1 VITGTTTTSTSGCS
15 AAPAAGAQAAA
26 PGGVMGKDQFLKLLI
41 AQLRYQDPMNPMQG
55 DQMATQLAQFSS
67 LEQLQQINA
76 NLTTQQTSSGT
87 LLGAV
92 QSTAAINTIGHTVV
106 AIGNQIKGGPDAP
119 ATLEATLAG
128 ASTKTTLH
136 IYNSSGSEVASASLG
151 GSKGG
156 LQTFNLG
163 KLAEGLEPGT
173 YTYSID
179 ALDDAGKKIDVQTY
193 TTARVDG
200 VSSGANGLVLTSGDI
215 TIPYGSIV
223 RITN

>member
-1 VITGTTTTSTSGCS
+1 VITGATTTTNSSGT
-15 AAPAAGAQAAA
+15 AAAAASAQAAA
-26 PGGVMGKDQFLKLLI
+26 PGGAMGKDQFLKLLI

-76 NLTTQQTSSGT
+76 NLTNQQTSSGT

-106 AIGNQIKGGPDAP
+106 AIGNQMKGGPDAP

-128 ASTKTTLH
+128 AAAKTTLH
-136 IYNSSGSEVASASLG
+136 IYNASGNEVASASLG
-151 GSKGG
+151 ASKGG

-173 YTYSID
+173 YTYSVD

-200 VSSGANGLVLTSGDI
+200 VSSGANGLVLTSGGI

>member
-1 VITGTTTTSTSGCS
+1 MISGTTTTNSGSS
-15 AAPAAGAQAAA
+15 AAAAAGAQAAV
-26 PGGVMGKDQFLKLLI
+26 PGGALGKDQFLKLLI

-106 AIGNQIKGGPDAP
+106 AIGNQIRGGPDGP
-119 ATLEATLAG
+119 ASVEATLAS

-136 IYNSSGSEVASASLG
+136 IYNSAGNEVASASLG
-151 GSKGG
+151 SSKSG

-163 KLAEGLEPGT
+163 KLAQGLEPGT

-179 ALDDAGKKIDVQTY
+179 AMDDAGKKIEVQTY

-215 TIPYGSIV
+215 AIPYGTIV

>member
-1 VITGTTTTSTSGCS
+1 MITGTTTTTNSGS
-15 AAPAAGAQAAA
+15 AAATASAQAAA

-151 GSKGG
+151 ASKGG

-163 KLAEGLEPGT
+163 KLAQGLELGT

-179 ALDDAGKKIDVQTY
+179 ALDDAGKKIEVQTY

>member
-1 VITGTTTTSTSGCS
+1 VITGTTTTTNSGST
-15 AAPAAGAQAAA
+15 AAAAAGAQAAA

-76 NLTTQQTSSGT
+76 NLTNQQTSSGT

-151 GSKGG
+151 ASKGG

-179 ALDDAGKKIDVQTY
+179 ALDDAGKKIEVQTY

>member
-1 VITGTTTTSTSGCS
+1 VITATTTPTKSGS
-15 AAPAAGAQAAA
+15 SPAAAAGAQAAA

-76 NLTTQQTSSGT
+76 NLTNQQTSSGT

-106 AIGNQIKGGPDAP
+106 AIGNQIKGGPEAP

-128 ASTKTTLH
+128 PSSKTTLH

-151 GSKGG
+151 ASKGG